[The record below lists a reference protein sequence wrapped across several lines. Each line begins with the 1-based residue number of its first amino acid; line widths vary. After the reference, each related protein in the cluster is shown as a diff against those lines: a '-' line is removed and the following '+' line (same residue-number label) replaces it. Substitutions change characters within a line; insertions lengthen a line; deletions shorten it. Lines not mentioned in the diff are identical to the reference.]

1 MAAETV
7 SNRFIQLQGYQNEVK
22 KAIKK
27 EQTTNTGMIST
38 GKIYLENYTRKIVT
52 KAKMREI
59 SKNFFMREGD
69 NISLQ
74 NARVSHKMRET

>member
-1 MAAETV
+1 
-7 SNRFIQLQGYQNEVK
+7 
-22 KAIKK
+22 
-27 EQTTNTGMIST
+27 MIST

-69 NISLQ
+69 N
-74 NARVSHKMRET
+74 RKMRET